1 MKHTTLVALFTAGL
15 LSPAATTFAQTPQ
28 TAGYLD
34 RFEGEFAKIQV
45 NGHQQLLHRSGK
57 VTVDKLEQVSYYRIA
72 SAVKNGAYGAIN
84 RKGDI
89 IAPFRYDA
97 VRVFGENKKDNPEEN
112 YCLITIKLQGKTGA
126 VDSLGNVLCQPEY
139 SDIAV
144 LTPKT
149 FSIKK
154 NGLYGWCDMKTGKVL
169 QEPKYEEVSPSYV
182 PDRAILIKSQGKFG
196 LALEDGTVLVP
207 PKYERFIGW
216 NNNGQLFSYYVPGG
230 KCGLIDRQGKILTP
244 AVYDDI
250 TEGPADNLVAV
261 TQQGRIGLLDVAT
274 GKLKIPLQYTKVSR
288 MGPLFQVWKG
298 ALCGLTDTTGKEV
311 VPVTHT
317 EIRMY
322 DSKGSSI
329 FGALPLP
336 LAYAPPY
343 YVVAKKGDAAAL
355 YDASGKQLLPF
366 DYTDIGV
373 LPINDKVYVV
383 PVKGTL
389 CGVADFS
396 GKLLVPVQF
405 EGLATKYGMS
415 NYDDDAA
422 GVEKNNF
429 ISVMKGE
436 KTGLFNI
443 VTGQLVIPA
452 TYSNIRWQNAEMLRL
467 EQGDSSAL
475 ADKTGKILRPLT
487 RYGAFD
493 AVSPNLI
500 VERRYTDDN
509 GITLLIN
516 KQGQILYQN
525 KSWEFA
531 ASSYNRLLAP
541 DSNKTRPLQF
551 NSGLLKVRANAH
563 ENQFVDSTGKLVVFD
578 QYTYVGDFSNGV
590 AVALNQEKRVGIIN
604 INKKEVYPLV
614 LDDMASADD
623 ELVQMKQ
630 GNKVGL
636 LRKDG
641 SVLLP
646 LEYEDI
652 NRIYDTSLY
661 IVTRNGKKGVLNAK
675 GKELLPA
682 DYDEIRY
689 NKDTQFF
696 DVTKDGKE
704 GMMSIDGTAI
714 VPPVY
719 DDLEQNQDWGT
730 NSRFPVLVKKGEWYL
745 YLDEQGN
752 SLPWRAKK
760 KKGYG
765 E

>member
-1 MKHTTLVALFTAGL
+1 MKQKTFVARFTGSL
-15 LSPAATTFAQTPQ
+15 LLLTSTAFAQAPQ

-34 RFEGEFAKIQV
+34 HFEGEFAKILV

-57 VTVDKLEQVSYYRIA
+57 VVVDKLEQVSYYQIA
-72 SAVKNGAYGAIN
+72 SVVKNGAYGAIN

-89 IAPFRYDA
+89 IALFRYDA
-97 VRVFGENKKDNPEEN
+97 VRVLGENKKDSPEEN
-112 YCLITIKLQGKTGA
+112 YCLVTVKQQGKMGA

-139 SDIAV
+139 SNIDV
-144 LTPKT
+144 LTPKV

-169 QEPKYEEVSPSYV
+169 QEPKYEDVSPAYV
-182 PDRAILIKSQGKFG
+182 PDHAILVKSQGKFG

-216 NNNGQLFSYYVPGG
+216 NNGGQLFSYYVTGG
-230 KCGLIDRQGKILTP
+230 KCGLMDRQGKVLTP

-250 TEGPADNLVAV
+250 AEGPSDKLVAV
-261 TQQGRIGLLDVAT
+261 TQQGKIGLLEVAT
-274 GKLKIPLQYTKVSR
+274 GKLTVPLQYSKVSR

-311 VPVTHT
+311 VPVAHT

-322 DSKGSSI
+322 DSKGSSVL
-329 FGALPLP
+329 GALPLP
-336 LAYAPPY
+336 LTYTPPY
-343 YVVAKKGDAAAL
+343 YVVAKKGDAAGFF
-355 YDASGKQLLPF
+355 DVSGKQLMPY

-383 PVKGTL
+383 PVKDAQ

-396 GKLLVPVQF
+396 GKLLIPVRF
-405 EGLATKYGMS
+405 DGLAVKYGMS

-422 GVEKNNF
+422 GQEKNNF

-443 VTGQLVIPA
+443 ATGQLVIPA
-452 TYSNIRWQNAEMLRL
+452 EYTEIRWQNADMLRL
-467 EQGDSSAL
+467 EQGDSTAL
-475 ADKTGKILRPLT
+475 ADKTGKIIRPLT

-493 AVSPNLI
+493 AVSPQLI

-509 GITLLIN
+509 GVTLLIN
-516 KQGQILYQN
+516 KAGQILYQN
-525 KSWEFA
+525 KSWEFT
-531 ASSYNRLLAP
+531 ASSYNRLLVP
-541 DSNKTRPLQF
+541 DFDKTRPLQF
-551 NSGLLKVRANAH
+551 NSGLLKVRADAH

-578 QYTYVGDFSNGV
+578 EYSYVGDFSNGL

-604 INKKEVYPLV
+604 VNKKVVYPLV
-614 LDDMASADD
+614 LDDMAPADN
-623 ELVQMKQ
+623 ELIQMKQ
-630 GNKVGL
+630 GGKVGL

-641 SVLLP
+641 TVLLP

-652 NRIYDTSLY
+652 SKIYDTSLY
-661 IVTRNGKKGVLNAK
+661 IVTRNGKKGVLNAA

-682 DYDEIRY
+682 AYDDIRY
-689 NKDTQFF
+689 NKDVNFF
-696 DVTKDGKE
+696 DVAKDGK
-704 GMMSIDGTAI
+704 GGVMAADGTAI
-714 VPPVY
+714 IPPVY

-730 NSRFPVLVKKGEWYL
+730 NSRFPVLVKQGEWYL
-745 YLDEQGN
+745 YLDEQGKP
-752 SLPWRAKK
+752 LPWRSKK
-760 KKGYG
+760 KKGL
-765 E
+765 